1 MSITLSSQVSTGHIC
16 NVLFK
21 NTDLYQQSLEQLSTG
36 VKFLHT
42 GDDPIAATQSIALTT
57 QISAT
62 AQSLSNIGVGGDML
76 NIAADGQQQVI
87 SSLQRIRDL
96 CIQASNET
104 YSATDKDSILTE
116 IRQRLSGID
125 DIADNTTFNGHTL
138 LDGSC
143 GPTSANPLILQTGAN
158 SASRL
163 DISSAL
169 INVHVS
175 QLGTGALMDLRIG
188 AGVNGT
194 NWTSTA
200 IAAYI
205 DKIDSAIPQ
214 LIDASAET
222 GSYVN
227 NIKRCASGLNSM
239 TNDMIASR
247 SVIADTDVAQVSAD
261 MIKFQILQE
270 ASVSILTQAN
280 QMKQL
285 TYSLIK

>member
-1 MSITLSSQVSTGHIC
+1 MSITLSSQVSTGHIR
-16 NVLFK
+16 NVLYK

-62 AQSLSNIGVGGDML
+62 AQSLSNIGIGGDML

-96 CIQASNET
+96 CMEAANET
-104 YSATDKDSILTE
+104 YSATDKDSILAE
-116 IRQRLSGID
+116 IRQRLSAID
-125 DIADNTTFNGHTL
+125 DIADNTTFNGHNL

-143 GPTSANPLILQTGAN
+143 GSTSANPLTLQTGAN
-158 SASRL
+158 SSSRL
-163 DISSAL
+163 DVSSAL

-175 QLGTGALMDLRIG
+175 QLGTGANIDLRIG

-194 NWTSTA
+194 NWTTTA
-200 IAAYI
+200 IEAYV

-214 LIDASAET
+214 LINASAET
-222 GSYVN
+222 GSYIN
-227 NIKRCASGLNSM
+227 NLKRCSSGLDSM

-285 TYSLIK
+285 TYSLIQ

>member
-1 MSITLSSQVSTGHIC
+1 MSITLSAQVSTGHIC

-21 NTDLYQQSLEQLSTG
+21 NTDKYQQSLEQLSTG

-42 GDDPIAATQSIALTT
+42 GDDPIAATQSIALTN

-62 AQSLSNIGVGGDML
+62 AQSLSNIGVGGDLL

-96 CIQASNET
+96 CIEASNET
-104 YSATDKDSILTE
+104 YSATDKDSILAE
-116 IRQRLSGID
+116 IRQRLSSID

-143 GPTSANPLILQTGAN
+143 SSTSAHPLTLQTGAN

-194 NWTSTA
+194 NWTTTA
-200 IAAYI
+200 IGAYI
-205 DKIDSAIPQ
+205 DKIDSAMPQ

-222 GSYVN
+222 GSYIN
-227 NIKRCASGLNSM
+227 NIKRCAAGLDSM

-261 MIKFQILQE
+261 VVKYQILQQ